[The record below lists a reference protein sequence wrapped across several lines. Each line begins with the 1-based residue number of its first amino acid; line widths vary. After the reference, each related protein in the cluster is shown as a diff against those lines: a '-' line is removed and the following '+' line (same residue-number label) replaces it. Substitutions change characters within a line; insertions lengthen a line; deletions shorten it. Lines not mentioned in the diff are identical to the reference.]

1 MFLSLRN
8 CISILYKKK
17 VNSTTVTGQQS
28 NDDDGIV
35 SLAKSSF
42 FSILFVMKKKREG
55 GWWKINIDHQSV
67 CCPSTTTF
75 IFLCVLRTFPFC
87 VIGKIE
93 WWNISRS
100 SPLLLLSSIKTH
112 RQPDIQIKRRSQ
124 IDNGQLYSAWRGQ
137 IELTPVQ
144 QQQQQQHARPFPLSL
159 YAYIAWT
166 VYILQLRQL
175 STIFSGNPKS
185 CLFICLVPLLRVQ
198 QHQKIKREER
208 PPRELLL
215 FYTLVIDI

>member
-1 MFLSLRN
+1 M
-8 CISILYKKK
+8 
-17 VNSTTVTGQQS
+17 NSTTVTGQQS

-42 FSILFVMKKKREG
+42 FSILLVMKKREKG
-55 GWWKINIDHQSV
+55 VDGRSILTTSPSAVPALQHFFCV
-67 CCPSTTTF
+67 CVAY
-75 IFLCVLRTFPFC
+75 IPFC

-124 IDNGQLYSAWRGQ
+124 IDNGLYSAWRGQ
-137 IELTPVQ
+137 IALTPV

-175 STIFSGNPKS
+175 STIFSGIQKVV
-185 CLFICLVPLLRVQ
+185 CLFVWFLSCVFNNT
-198 QHQKIKREER
+198 KKKEKRR
-208 PPRELLL
+208 APS
-215 FYTLVIDI
+215 